1 MDCWRGARTG
11 ATSGL
16 RRHPVVT
23 MATAE
28 YFDSEDM
35 TALWITECC
44 DTGRHCEGLSAALF
58 KSWTAWARSQAGEK
72 AGSNKGFTRVLEK
85 HGFPAGRHGMGG
97 RMIEGIRLRVDAA
110 RTEPGRDRE

>member
-1 MDCWRGARTG
+1 
-11 ATSGL
+11 
-16 RRHPVVT
+16 
-23 MATAE
+23 MATEE

-44 DTGRHCEGLSAALF
+44 DTGRHCEGLSGALF
-58 KSWTAWARSQAGEK
+58 KSWTAWALQAGEK

-97 RMIEGIRLRVDAA
+97 RMIDGIRLRVDAA
-110 RTEPGRDRE
+110 RTEPGKDREWP